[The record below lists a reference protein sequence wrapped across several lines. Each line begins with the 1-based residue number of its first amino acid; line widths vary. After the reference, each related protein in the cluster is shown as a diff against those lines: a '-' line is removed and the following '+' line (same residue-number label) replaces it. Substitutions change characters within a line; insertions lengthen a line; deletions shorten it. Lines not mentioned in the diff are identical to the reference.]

1 MLNVSLFP
9 KNFIQQIQGLGQSEY
24 AIRWRTP
31 QIDPGNNNFRAIL
44 SPLVEIV
51 RVMQCRDREGGL
63 MTPPLKIS
71 GLESLNEFPFGP
83 LTL

>member
-51 RVMQCRDREGGL
+51 SHAV
-63 MTPPLKIS
+63 
-71 GLESLNEFPFGP
+71 
-83 LTL
+83 